1 MTIINRL
8 ETNSRRALVQCPS
21 CLTTKE
27 MDYHKAKKRPLDTDV
42 CSSCTVIARNKSDDM
57 RNIQAQRVDSYVS
70 EHNKQTN
77 NLYIVKFTHLREQCL
92 VKCNICN
99 KEYETQ
105 YGKYIYTAKGC
116 GDCARKLPKYF
127 AERSEYYTHRLSTIY
142 SGILQRVYNPK
153 RDEEVRAYQDK
164 NVVVCEEWLNNREIF
179 YKWAHSAGYSDEL
192 TIDRINPNG
201 NYEPSNCRWTTKT
214 VQARNTKVI
223 SINNTS
229 GYKGVSFHKVIGK
242 WRARITIDYKEK
254 YLGTFDTAL
263 EAAEAYDYYIIQHK
277 LEHTLNFPLKE
288 NQDSEVNTFLIN
300 NR

>member
-77 NLYIVKFTHLREQCL
+77 NLYIIKFTHLREQCL

-164 NVVVCEEWLNNREIF
+164 NVVVCEEWLNNRETF

-201 NYEPSNCRWTTKT
+201 NYEPSNCRWTTKS
-214 VQARNTKVI
+214 VQSQNTRRI
-223 SINNTS
+223 CSRNTS
-229 GYKGVSFHKVIGK
+229 GYRGVSYSKNYKKYISQIKVMNKSIN
-242 WRARITIDYKEK
+242 
-254 YLGTFDTAL
+254 LGLFDSAL
-263 EAAEAYDYYIIQHK
+263 EAAITYDKYVIDNN
-277 LEHTLNFPLKE
+277 LEHTRNNVYIITKDE
-288 NQDSEVNTFLIN
+288 IN
-300 NR
+300 N